1 MLTKFNKKSVE
12 DISGNFFK
20 MLDKEWMLIT
30 AGNIN
35 SFNTMTASWGGF
47 GVLWNMPVAT
57 IYIRPQR
64 HTFLFAERSEYF
76 TLSFFHSEHKDIL
89 KFCGTKSG
97 RDYDKVKETG
107 LIAFTTGFEAVGFE
121 QAKMILECR
130 KIYADDIK
138 PEKFISENLIKKVY
152 PGKDFH
158 RLFIGEILNVYVKSG
173 NAN

>member
-1 MLTKFNKKSVE
+1 MLTTFDKVPVE
-12 DISGNFFK
+12 DITGNFFK
-20 MLDKEWMLIT
+20 MLDKDWMLIT
-30 AGNIN
+30 AGNTE

-47 GVLWNMPVAT
+47 GILWNKPVAT

-64 HTFLFAERSEYF
+64 YTFLFAERSEYF
-76 TLSFFHSEHKDIL
+76 TLSFFHSEHKNIL

-107 LIAFTTGFEAVGFE
+107 LVSFPTRYEAVGFE
-121 QAKMILECR
+121 QARMILECR

-138 PEKFISENLIKKVY
+138 PEKFIFENLSKEIY

-158 RLFIGEILNVYVKSG
+158 RLFIGEILNVYVKP
-173 NAN
+173 